1 MSFADNLQYLRKKN
15 KITQEELA
23 EELNLSRQSISKW
36 ETGEAYP
43 ETDKLILLCDKFGV
57 TLDELLRGDVTK
69 EDVTKEDVTGQEDKD
84 EEVVF
89 EKAEDGQS
97 GKCDGEC
104 GNSESCAGCNIHY
117 HPKRDMHGHI
127 HTKRTMAGAAISSST
142 MAICGIIY
150 LCLGFCLGLWHP
162 TWLIFIGGVIVCM
175 WSGGML
181 EDTSNKPLK
190 EKIGGLVCG
199 TVMVG
204 SLLIYLS
211 IGFVCGIWHPTWV
224 VFIIAAG
231 VCGVVGPLTNGKK
244 D

>member
-1 MSFADNLQYLRKKN
+1 MPFADNLQYLRKKN

-43 ETDKLILLCDKFGV
+43 ETDKLIILCDKFGV

-69 EDVTKEDVTGQEDKD
+69 EEDKD
-84 EEVVF
+84 EEVIF
-89 EKAEDGQS
+89 EKVEDEQPT
-97 GKCDGEC
+97 KCDGEC
-104 GNSESCAGCNIHY
+104 GKSESCAGC
-117 HPKRDMHGHI
+117 HGAPVS
-127 HTKRTMAGAAISSST
+127 KRTMIGAVISSST
-142 MAICGIIY
+142 MVICGILY
-150 LCLGFCLGLWHP
+150 LCLGFAMGLWHP

-231 VCGVVGPLTNGKK
+231 ICGVVGPLTNGKK